1 MKTLQKILSI
11 LMIIVL
17 MTTDF
22 SVLGIGLKSYAA
34 DNTENVEFSA
44 YFTTENGTKVEKINQ
59 DVTKQDLKLHLT
71 ISVKNEGY
79 FNGSVKIGDGNFKI
93 DTTQKIENTMVAKV
107 EENAISLKQINA
119 GETANIEVPV
129 KITNAE
135 EISTN
140 ILSKDTTLS
149 LEGTYIK
156 ASAKSNTIGIT
167 KTVTVNMVPSTNAN
181 AEIET
186 NVITNIKTKVGEET
200 KRVIQLYV
208 KTRLANNEYP
218 VKKTEIS
225 VVAPFAENKP
235 EKVEAMALKTTATN
249 NEDTKVINDI
259 SNDNG
264 KVTFSVENKENDS
277 KIIKWKK
284 DAWDEFVVTFIYD
297 ENTTIKNDSIEN
309 YNKINTQVNITLY
322 NNEEKIISAQNQT
335 EVNEE
340 KINSLIVKENSSK
353 TEMYKGKL
361 YSNTT
366 SYYPEEIPYMDTTTV
381 YLTEA
386 DIINSIVVTESE
398 EKFVTNTEELSAN
411 SIYKTTQVNKAQ
423 VLDIL
428 GENGELSIVY
438 SGNVFKINK
447 DTEANTA
454 GNVILT
460 YDDEISKIGVITTN
474 PVKNG
479 KIDFIH
485 TKALE
490 SSSYTR
496 EQLKQVNSMKN
507 TVSVTGVQGTDEIIK
522 DTINRNI
529 ELKETE
535 TKAELTIVDNKGSL
549 STLQENKLVLGV
561 KLVTDGEQYDL
572 FKNTVIKINLP
583 QEVEE
588 FELTN
593 ADKLYAEG
601 FSIVPGYD
609 KNTKAVALVLAG
621 EQIDYPSTVATQIY
635 LQLELTVKLSKTAP
649 NKTSKITMEYVN
661 ENATRYYGQSDV
673 QVLDADEIL
682 RGYAEQ
688 EINISSPTG
697 VISTLNSDTYQVETM
712 TMVESEGKTIEITK
726 DQAGKDVNFDLTVI
740 NNTQT
745 DMKNVKVEV
754 QLPTCG
760 KTELDV
766 IKTKLK
772 NIEANGA
779 KIYYTQNE
787 QSTVDITK
795 EENGWKTELDADS
808 KKVLLVLNDTL
819 AKETN
824 FESKLTLTLPSEIPT
839 NVETELK
846 YKTVYD
852 TDSEQNVETES
863 NAIKIVTPK
872 EIKMETSMS
881 ATVGGTELKNGDKV
895 RVGEVITYTISVKN
909 IGTQTIRNVTLNGEV
924 PTGTELAN
932 TDTQATYTIEELK
945 SNETFSRTYELR
957 VTEKVD
963 EISNKATASCSD
975 VTEISA
981 EIKNEI
987 EKADIKVNI
996 FCFSTSIKKK
1006 DDQIVYTAE
1015 ISNLTDK
1022 DIENLS
1028 MKLNYK
1034 GITVEKVMNED
1045 VQCENSSN
1053 GEIKLP
1059 TIPANATVY
1068 IAIYCKINAEDK
1080 VKISATITDEE
1091 KNTYNS
1097 NDYYT
1102 EVAYEDAN
1110 IELVCTRENNYVEQG
1125 GMVVYRITIT
1135 NTGTVNSYVEVSN
1148 KISNYIN
1155 IANVV
1160 AQTTN
1165 INEGEYNENEDEKI
1179 ISTIPAE
1186 SYLDNNVVYKESI
1199 PVGKKTVITIYGF
1212 VKVVVG
1218 DKFENKEIS
1227 DKATMTVNGKTK
1239 ESQEVK
1245 FFMKG
1250 VEGQNYDSDDSNNNN
1265 NNNNNNNGNGNDNNS
1280 TKKYTIN
1287 GIAWLDENKDGL
1299 RDDSEKFLSGIKVR
1313 IYDVSTKNYFK
1324 DDAGTIVEAI
1334 TDENGKYEFSN
1345 ISKGQYI
1352 LLFEYD
1358 TNEYEPT
1365 TYQAEGFIEGRN
1377 SNVVLKSINVNGE
1390 ELLRGVTDTLS
1401 VNWNIANVNIGLKTK
1416 AKFDLELNKY
1426 VSKITVQNNK
1436 GTKSYDFANKTF
1448 AKVEIDRKQLKNST
1462 VIVEY
1467 NIQVKNAGEVE
1478 GYVSSIIDYMPSGLT
1493 FRSELNSNWY
1503 IMDGNL
1509 YTKQLENVKLQPGET
1524 KEIKLVLT
1532 KQMTEENVGLIN
1544 NMAEIYEAY
1553 NEYGISDIDSTP
1565 NNKING
1571 EDDLGS
1577 ADVYLGIKTGIQI
1590 VAYIILAVVNIVLIG
1605 IAINLVI
1612 IKKKRI

>member
-93 DTTQKIENTMVAKV
+93 DTTQKMENTRVAKV

-129 KITNAE
+129 KMTNAE

-140 ILSKDTTLS
+140 ILSKDTTLN

-167 KTVTVNMVPSTNAN
+167 KTVTVNIVPSTNAN

-186 NVITNIKTKVGEET
+186 NAITNIKTKVGEET

-235 EKVEAMALKTTATN
+235 EKVEAIALKTTATN

-264 KVTFSVENKENDS
+264 KITFSVENKENDS

-284 DAWDEFVVTFIYD
+284 DAWDEFVVTLIYD
-297 ENTTIKNDSIEN
+297 ENTAIKNDSIEN

-460 YDDEISKIGVITTN
+460 YDDEISKIGVITTD

-787 QSTVDITK
+787 QATVDITK

-819 AKETN
+819 TKATN
-824 FESKLTLTLPSEIPT
+824 FASKLTLTLPEEIPT

-846 YKTVYD
+846 YKTIYD

-863 NAIKIVTPK
+863 NSIKIVTPK
-872 EIKMETSMS
+872 EIKMETSIS
-881 ATVGGTELKNGDKV
+881 ATVGGNELKNGDKV
-895 RVGEVITYTISVKN
+895 RVGEVISYTISVKN
-909 IGTQTIRNVTLNGEV
+909 VGTQTIRRVSLNGEV
-924 PTGTELAN
+924 PAGTELTSEN
-932 TDTQATYTIEELK
+932 SQSTYTIDELK
-945 SNETFSRTYELR
+945 ANETYSRTYELR
-957 VTEKVD
+957 VIEKVD
-963 EISNKATASCSD
+963 EISNKATASCD
-975 VTEISA
+975 NF
-981 EIKNEI
+981 IKNSESIKNTVDDAKLSITI
-987 EKADIKVNI
+987 EKNSEQDRKNGDETQYIISITNLTNEEINNIELYLKANGVNFKTANVEEQEYDLESEKSVKINSIAANDTIYCGIEGIIDTQNDKAQVSANIKVDEKI
-996 FCFSTSIKKK
+996 
-1006 DDQIVYTAE
+1006 YM
-1015 ISNLTDK
+1015 SNEL
-1022 DIENLS
+1022 
-1028 MKLNYK
+1028 
-1034 GITVEKVMNED
+1034 
-1045 VQCENSSN
+1045 
-1053 GEIKLP
+1053 
-1059 TIPANATVY
+1059 
-1068 IAIYCKINAEDK
+1068 
-1080 VKISATITDEE
+1080 EE
-1091 KNTYNS
+1091 KI
-1097 NDYYT
+1097 
-1102 EVAYEDAN
+1102 VYEDAT
-1110 IELVCTRENNYVEQG
+1110 IKLTSDKADSYVEQSEYIRYY
-1125 GMVVYRITIT
+1125 MTIT
-1135 NTGTVNSYVEVSN
+1135 NTGTTDTSVE
-1148 KISNYIN
+1148 ISNQFSEYI
-1155 IANVV
+1155 
-1160 AQTTN
+1160 
-1165 INEGEYNENEDEKI
+1165 KI
-1179 ISTIPAE
+1179 ISVGVDGE
-1186 SYLDNNVVYKESI
+1186 NLNDNFCVNDFSYNINI
-1199 PVGKKTVITIYGF
+1199 PVGKKCEILVTAQVQLIAGEEF
-1212 VKVVVG
+1212 KA
-1218 DKFENKEIS
+1218 KEIN
-1227 DKATMTVNGKTK
+1227 DFATIKIGENEKK
-1239 ESQEVK
+1239 SEEVK

-1250 VEGQNYDSDDSNNNN
+1250 VEGENYNRDDDENNSGD
-1265 NNNNNNNGNGNDNNS
+1265 NNGNNSDN
-1280 TKKYTIN
+1280 KEKYSIS
-1287 GIAWLDENKDGL
+1287 GVAWLDENVNGAMEENERKL
-1299 RDDSEKFLSGIKVR
+1299 QGIKVK
-1313 IYDVSTKNYFK
+1313 IFDISTGKYLK
-1324 DDAGTIVEAI
+1324 DSNGNVIETVTGD
-1334 TDENGKYEFSN
+1334 DGKYEFS
-1345 ISKGQYI
+1345 SVGEGEY
-1352 LLFEYD
+1352 LLTFEYD
-1358 TNEYEPT
+1358 TKEYEIT
-1365 TYQAEGFIEGRN
+1365 TYKAVGAIESKN
-1377 SNVVLKSINVNGE
+1377 SKAVLKTINVDGKDVSC
-1390 ELLRGVTDTLS
+1390 GVTDTLY
-1401 VNWNIANVNIGLKTK
+1401 VQYNVINVNIGLKTK

-1426 VSKITVQNNK
+1426 IKKVTVQNNK
-1436 GTKSYDFANKTF
+1436 ETKTYNFDNKSF

-1462 VIVEY
+1462 VIIEY
-1467 NIQVKNAGEVE
+1467 NIQVKNTGDVE
-1478 GYVSSIIDYMPSGLT
+1478 GYATTIIDYMPDGMT

-1503 IMDGNL
+1503 ISNGNL
-1509 YTKQLENVKLQPGET
+1509 YTKQLEKIKLQPGET
-1524 KEIKLVLT
+1524 KEITLVLT
-1532 KQMTEENVGLIN
+1532 KQMTENNVGLAN
-1544 NMAEIYEAY
+1544 NIAEIYEAY

-1577 ADVYLGIKTGIQI
+1577 ADIYIGIKTGIQK
-1590 VAYIILAVVNIVLIG
+1590 ASYIILTIVNVVLIAF
-1605 IAINLVI
+1605 AIRI
-1612 IKKKRI
+1612 IFIKRKKNF